1 MSTASLSGNDTI
13 QIAGR
18 NFTNFADGDVC
29 KLSYPNDL
37 VGVKTGKNGNS
48 IFNLNATGRQVDVE
62 LRLLRGGED
71 DSFLNGLLTGMI
83 ADLPSFVLMP
93 GYFVK
98 RIGDG
103 SGAGGIVSDTYLMN
117 GGVFT
122 KGVDASENVEGATDP
137 AVAVYRLKFTNS
149 DRAQF

>member
-1 MSTASLSGNDTI
+1 MSTASLSGSDTI

-18 NFTNFADGDVC
+18 NFTALADGDVC

-48 IFNLNATGRQVDVE
+48 IFNLNSTGRQVDVE
-62 LRLLRGGED
+62 LRVLRGSAD
-71 DSFLNGLLTGMI
+71 DSFLNGLLTSMI

-103 SGAGGIVSDTYLMN
+103 NGGVTSDTYLMN

-122 KGVDASENVEGATDP
+122 KGVDAAENVEGATDP
-137 AVAVYRLKFTNS
+137 AVSLYRFKFTNS